1 MTTAI
6 ATSKTIH
13 LFPFTSSQLAARF
26 GMPLKPSV
34 ILLRW
39 PVVIVCAYLLL
50 YPAVEYLPAALSHV
64 FIILYVAS
72 NVALY
77 FVAEE
82 KFANWSFY
90 YPFVVTDTIVLT
102 LSLTMNG
109 YAETNFYITCFLL
122 IIASCIVDDA
132 KLRAVASVL
141 ASVIYTALL
150 LQSLAAPHPSVFL
163 RIPFLFVVSLYY
175 GYFTQFVRTEK
186 TLRQEAEQRSR
197 GQKEILDVLSHE
209 LRTPLSVIGGYAQ
222 ALQHGTMGEV
232 NPGQHKALAAIVRH
246 SDNLLTLVNSLI
258 DLTRIQ
264 SSELAISQEDV
275 ALGQYLDEL
284 RLNYE
289 YDFGKPVTLRWSVPP
304 DLPVIKSDRIKLNIV
319 LKNLINNAIKFT
331 HEGEVRISVACS
343 PDKKLVEFQVADT
356 GIGIPE
362 SELSLIFEK
371 FHQADRSATRPY
383 DGLGLGLYIV
393 KAFTDVVG
401 GQIKVES
408 EIDRGST
415 FTLSLPI

>member
-1 MTTAI
+1 MTTSI
-6 ATSKTIH
+6 PTSKTIH

-72 NVALY
+72 NVTLY
-77 FVAEE
+77 FIGEE
-82 KFANWSFY
+82 KFATWSFY

-141 ASVIYTALL
+141 ASLIYTALL
-150 LQSLAAPHPSVFL
+150 LQSTGTPHESVFL
-163 RIPFLFVVSLYY
+163 RIPFMFVVSLYY

-222 ALQHGTMGEV
+222 ALQSGTFGKVQPE
-232 NPGQHKALAAIVRH
+232 QDKALSGIIRQ

-264 SSELAISQEDV
+264 SSELSITQEDV
-275 ALGQYLDEL
+275 ALGEYLDEL

-289 YDFGKPVTLRWSVPP
+289 YDLGKPVTIRWSVPP
-304 DLPVIKSDRIKLNIV
+304 NLPVIKSDRIKLNIV
-319 LKNLINNAIKFT
+319 LQNLINNAIKFT
-331 HEGEVRISVACS
+331 PEGEIRISVACS
-343 PDKKLVEFQVADT
+343 PDKKTLEFQVADT

-362 SELSLIFEK
+362 SECSLIFEK
-371 FHQADRSATRPY
+371 FHQADRTSTRHY
-383 DGLGLGLYIV
+383 EGLGLGLYIV

-401 GQIKVES
+401 GQIKVDS

>member
-1 MTTAI
+1 MTTSI

-50 YPAVEYLPAALSHV
+50 YPAVEYLPAALSHL

-77 FVAEE
+77 FIAEE
-82 KFANWSFY
+82 KFATWSFY

-122 IIASCIVDDA
+122 VIASCIVDDA

-141 ASVIYTALL
+141 ASLIYTALL
-150 LQSLAAPHPSVFL
+150 LQSVGTPHPSVFL

-186 TLRQEAEQRSR
+186 TLRQEAELRSR

-222 ALQHGTMGEV
+222 ALQHGTMGPVSPE
-232 NPGQHKALAAIVRH
+232 QRKALAGIVRH

-264 SSELAISQEDV
+264 SSEFSISQEDV
-275 ALGQYLDEL
+275 ALGDYLEEL

-289 YDFGKPVTLRWSVPP
+289 YDLGKPVTMRWSVPP
-304 DLPVIKSDRIKLNIV
+304 DLPVIKSDRVKLNIV

-331 HEGEVRISVACS
+331 SEGEIHISVACS
-343 PDKKLVEFQVADT
+343 PDKKTLEFHVADT

-362 SELSLIFEK
+362 SELSQIFEK
-371 FHQADRSATRPY
+371 FHQVDRTSTRHY
-383 DGLGLGLYIV
+383 EGLGLGLYIV

-408 EIDRGST
+408 EVNRGST